1 MPHQRISSRSG
12 LNRPVQRN
20 LLNMSSIVY
29 LRFHSNSTR
38 RQMNFEET
46 TMKVN
51 SRIFRLNFAELEN
64 AILAFFFED
73 RMRLG
78 TVAIAMPGSGEVAV
92 GRSSVLLGGKYMMT
106 TRALAEKIAGRS
118 GRMALVSLFTELN
131 ETEALRIY
139 SKLLDKASL
148 PLSPEDRTLPGS
160 SI

>member
-1 MPHQRISSRSG
+1 
-12 LNRPVQRN
+12 
-20 LLNMSSIVY
+20 
-29 LRFHSNSTR
+29 
-38 RQMNFEET
+38 MNFEET
-46 TMKVN
+46 TLQVS
-51 SRIFRLNFAELEN
+51 SRTFRLNFAELEN
-64 AILAFFFED
+64 AAVAFFFED

-106 TRALAEKIAGRS
+106 TRALAEKIAGRT

-148 PLSPEDRTLPGS
+148 PVASENRALSGP

>member
-1 MPHQRISSRSG
+1 
-12 LNRPVQRN
+12 
-20 LLNMSSIVY
+20 
-29 LRFHSNSTR
+29 
-38 RQMNFEET
+38 MNFEET
-46 TMKVN
+46 TLQVS
-51 SRIFRLNFAELEN
+51 SRTFRLNFAELEN
-64 AILAFFFED
+64 AAVAFFFED

-106 TRALAEKIAGRS
+106 TRALAEKIAGRT

-148 PLSPEDRTLPGS
+148 PVASENRALSDP

>member
-1 MPHQRISSRSG
+1 
-12 LNRPVQRN
+12 
-20 LLNMSSIVY
+20 
-29 LRFHSNSTR
+29 
-38 RQMNFEET
+38 MNFEET
-46 TMKVN
+46 TLQVN
-51 SRIFRLNFAELEN
+51 SRTFRLNFGELEN
-64 AILAFFFED
+64 AVVAFFFED

-78 TVAIAMPGSGEVAV
+78 TVAIAMPGTGEVAV

-106 TRALAEKIAGRS
+106 TRALAEKVAGRS

-148 PLSPEDRTLPGS
+148 PVASENRALSGP